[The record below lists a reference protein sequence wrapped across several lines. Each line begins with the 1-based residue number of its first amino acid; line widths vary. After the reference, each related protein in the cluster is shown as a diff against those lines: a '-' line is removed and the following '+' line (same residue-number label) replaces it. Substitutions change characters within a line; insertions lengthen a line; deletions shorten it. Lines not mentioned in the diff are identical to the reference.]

1 MKLFSFCIPL
11 LATVSFGFLSTW
23 AQDLPPTGASSVT
36 QVAER
41 VPGLDPALAKNLADG
56 AVGLAAKR
64 LSSNPVGESGKRLLQ
79 FASALDPTNENLL
92 YLKALIGLGRPIDPA
107 VIPVKVTDEEYV
119 AYLLHLGK
127 TQNPS
132 YFRLLL
138 YHMVYSLNPVNR
150 IANVKLQLARERGVV
165 ADFDGTIKRL
175 SNTFPPPRPL
185 PRPILPPATA
195 KDLADGTARLAGGKF
210 QTEGVTSNTGL
221 YLMQLAGAIDPANES
236 VLYIKALLLG
246 NLPLTEINLELN
258 QEAYFANLKNIIQH
272 SENETV
278 TLLLHHLSLVKDPT
292 DRSATVALQK
302 AKVEGK
308 DTEFQALVDS
318 LKQQTY
324 AASSMTSPG
333 GAGASKPP
341 PTLDQRLKNS
351 QLKDTLVS
359 RKWVLTSLK
368 TREDWFFDFH
378 HTGSRTEAGGTCHG
392 RRGQRIHSWKSWTI
406 DNSILIIDD
415 YMKFKYDARLR
426 QWVLAD
432 GRKGMFLR

>member
-185 PRPILPPATA
+185 PPYTTFSRPLPGALPHFPRRAVPPSPEG
-195 KDLADGTARLAGGKF
+195 LAMSEKSPL
-210 QTEGVTSNTGL
+210 
-221 YLMQLAGAIDPANES
+221 QLRRIS
-236 VLYIKALLLG
+236 
-246 NLPLTEINLELN
+246 LTVGSH
-258 QEAYFANLKNIIQH
+258 YW
-272 SENETV
+272 
-278 TLLLHHLSLVKDPT
+278 
-292 DRSATVALQK
+292 
-302 AKVEGK
+302 
-308 DTEFQALVDS
+308 
-318 LKQQTY
+318 
-324 AASSMTSPG
+324 SSCF
-333 GAGASKPP
+333 
-341 PTLDQRLKNS
+341 R
-351 QLKDTLVS
+351 
-359 RKWVLTSLK
+359 
-368 TREDWFFDFH
+368 
-378 HTGSRTEAGGTCHG
+378 
-392 RRGQRIHSWKSWTI
+392 
-406 DNSILIIDD
+406 
-415 YMKFKYDARLR
+415 
-426 QWVLAD
+426 
-432 GRKGMFLR
+432 